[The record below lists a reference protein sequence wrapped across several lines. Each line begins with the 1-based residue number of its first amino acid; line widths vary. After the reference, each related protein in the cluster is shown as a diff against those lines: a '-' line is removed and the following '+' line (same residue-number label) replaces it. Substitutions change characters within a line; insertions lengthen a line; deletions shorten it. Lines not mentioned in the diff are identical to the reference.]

1 MHIPGAGLTNMIFM
15 KPGGVVVETVGIW
28 DGRMLPVCGS
38 FYFKTKFFFVPL
50 ILSFACRIHGRSLR
64 LYRAPPLYILYYY
77 DWENRKRLLTN
88 PHLNVLQ
95 PSKLARESFNFYS
108 QVRAI
113 SSITK

>member
-50 ILSFACRIHGRSLR
+50 ILGSACRIHGRSLR
-64 LYRAPPLYILYYY
+64 LDRAPPLYILL
-77 DWENRKRLLTN
+77 RLGK
-88 PHLNVLQ
+88 Q
-95 PSKLARESFNFYS
+95 EAPSD
-108 QVRAI
+108 Q
-113 SSITK
+113 SSSKCTSTK